1 MLMLTFLY
9 ATMMGVLVLAV
20 LGESVSG
27 VVIIIFGAP
36 ITLVYLSLLSGSGRA
51 SQPARGGGAARG
63 PSKEVEYVKS
73 SPRDDKMAHLLLPWP
88 LLVLRE
94 IPGNGKKLV
103 VFIFISTG
111 IIYLWLETYHSTR

>member
-63 PSKEVEYVKS
+63 TSKEVEYVKS
-73 SPRDDKMAHLLLPWP
+73 SPRDDKMAHLLLPSP
-88 LLVLRE
+88 LDDLWELSR
-94 IPGNGKKLV
+94 NGRKLIV
-103 VFIFISTG
+103 IFVIFLLGS
-111 IIYLWLETYHSTR
+111 YFYESFVP

>member
-1 MLMLTFLY
+1 M
-9 ATMMGVLVLAV
+9 
-20 LGESVSG
+20 
-27 VVIIIFGAP
+27 
-36 ITLVYLSLLSGSGRA
+36 VYLSLLYGSGRA

-94 IPGNGKKLV
+94 NAGNGKKLV